1 MTGKIS
7 EKLKYDPWE
16 AQQEIT
22 DLKIVVHCCRYW
34 MLSEWECENMS
45 FPFWRIYHSRT
56 GGSYVSFDGR
66 KVELSLSKLIIIP
79 PYTHFSTRIKGGLLH
94 QNESIKGVKISDVQE
109 IDIHKKS
116 GLCDQFFVHFN
127 LDYLFDKI
135 KCGIYEVELTD
146 YWQNEIKII
155 EQDRLA
161 NPNSINFQSNIKI
174 TGCILYALQRLDT
187 SVWAVNTIDNRILK
201 AIKYIETNLSTEL
214 SNKHLSSIA
223 NLATNSF
230 ARLFR
235 ESLQCSVQQYIQ
247 KKRIDAAII
256 LLHYSDIEIDNI
268 ASKCGYCD
276 RSHFSKAF
284 KKTTGAAPA
293 SYRKKVRAF

>member
-1 MTGKIS
+1 MSNWYKKEITEYSNGKKIKEKKIIDYEVDAEEYNKIYVEITKEYDET
-7 EKLKYDPWE
+7 EKLIKKFV
-16 AQQEIT
+16 
-22 DLKIVVHCCRYW
+22 L
-34 MLSEWECENMS
+34 
-45 FPFWRIYHSRT
+45 
-56 GGSYVSFDGR
+56 R
-66 KVELSLSKLIIIP
+66 KNKFNAVRSD
-79 PYTHFSTRIKGGLLH
+79 IK
-94 QNESIKGVKISDVQE
+94 K

-135 KCGIYEVELTD
+135 KCDIYEIELTD
-146 YWQNEIKII
+146 YWLDEIKII
-155 EQDRLA
+155 EQDRLL

-187 SVWAVNTIDNRILK
+187 SVWVVNTIDSRILK

-284 KKTTGAAPA
+284 KKTTGVAPA

>member
-1 MTGKIS
+1 MGMREYVIPLLANLSQPYRRLVCELRWTRGGTFAIK
-7 EKLKYDPWE
+7 
-16 AQQEIT
+16 T
-22 DLKIVVHCCRYW
+22 DNDTTLY
-34 MLSEWECENMS
+34 LLL
-45 FPFWRIYHSRT
+45 
-56 GGSYVSFDGR
+56 D
-66 KVELSLSKLIIIP
+66 
-79 PYTHFSTRIKGGLLH
+79 THQGGLLH

-135 KCGIYEVELTD
+135 KCGIYEIELTD

-174 TGCILYALQRLDT
+174 SGCILYALQRLDT